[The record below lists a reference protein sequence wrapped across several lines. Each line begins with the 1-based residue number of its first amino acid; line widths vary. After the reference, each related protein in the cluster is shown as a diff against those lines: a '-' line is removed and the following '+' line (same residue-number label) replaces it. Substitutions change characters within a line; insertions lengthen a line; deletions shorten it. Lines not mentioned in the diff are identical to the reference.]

1 MQREEL
7 KKKLCETVDRRREQ
21 IISIG
26 EQIMNNPELGFKEF
40 NTAKLVAKTLGQL
53 GIPYQE
59 GLADRK
65 NKRRSHV
72 AWQGIELRVG
82 RSGG

>member
-7 KKKLCETVDRRREQ
+7 KKKLCESVDRRREQ

-40 NTAKLVAKTLGQL
+40 NTAKLVAETLGQL

-59 GLADRK
+59 GLAITGVK
-65 NKRRSHV
+65 
-72 AWQGIELRVG
+72 EY
-82 RSGG
+82 